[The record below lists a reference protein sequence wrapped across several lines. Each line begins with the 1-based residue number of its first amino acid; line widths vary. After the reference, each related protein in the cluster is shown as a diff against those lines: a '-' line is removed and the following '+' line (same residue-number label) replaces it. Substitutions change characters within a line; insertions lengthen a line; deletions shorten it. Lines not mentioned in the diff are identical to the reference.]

1 MAFDLNDKGMDVAFL
16 PEYHEK
22 TSVDEITI
30 FNNRY
35 VIADFKYSSTTN
47 WSTLSIDLIYGFPQ
61 SNVIVLKLD
70 KMDPGQFKQTIEYMK
85 RNHNIGNIKIINRY
99 GNVKDID
106 RKDLESDKYVKKLR
120 GFL

>member
-1 MAFDLNDKGMDVAFL
+1 MAFDLNDKDMDVAFL

-22 TSVDEITI
+22 TSADAITI

-85 RNHNIGNIKIINRY
+85 RNNNIGNIKIINRY